1 MFINEII
8 MCEND
13 ELYMF
18 LAVEIFVVEQSVN
31 VYIYLCVYYKPLV
44 WMCVNVY
51 VLCVLVSNFFEPA
64 KRKKNLVK
72 TFCKNGIVNTVLCYM
87 LFFHGRNCTNC

>member
-8 MCEND
+8 TCGND

-31 VYIYLCVYYKPLV
+31 VYIYLCVYYKVWFGCV
-44 WMCVNVY
+44 WMCMFF
-51 VLCVLVSNFFEPA
+51 CVLV
-64 KRKKNLVK
+64 
-72 TFCKNGIVNTVLCYM
+72 
-87 LFFHGRNCTNC
+87 

>member
-8 MCEND
+8 LCVETM

-31 VYIYLCVYYKPLV
+31 VYIYLCVYYKV
-44 WMCVNVY
+44 
-51 VLCVLVSNFFEPA
+51 
-64 KRKKNLVK
+64 
-72 TFCKNGIVNTVLCYM
+72 
-87 LFFHGRNCTNC
+87 

>member
-8 MCEND
+8 TCGND

-31 VYIYLCVYYKPLV
+31 VYIYLCVYYKVWFGCV
-44 WMCVNVY
+44 WMCMFF
-51 VLCVLVSNFFEPA
+51 CVLVSKFFEPT
-64 KRKKNLVK
+64 KKIL
-72 TFCKNGIVNTVLCYM
+72 
-87 LFFHGRNCTNC
+87 

>member
-8 MCEND
+8 TLCGNY

-31 VYIYLCVYYKPLV
+31 VYIYLCVYCSFIWL
-44 WMCVNVY
+44 CVNAR
-51 VLCVLVSNFFEPA
+51 VLCV
-64 KRKKNLVK
+64 
-72 TFCKNGIVNTVLCYM
+72 IV
-87 LFFHGRNCTNC
+87 